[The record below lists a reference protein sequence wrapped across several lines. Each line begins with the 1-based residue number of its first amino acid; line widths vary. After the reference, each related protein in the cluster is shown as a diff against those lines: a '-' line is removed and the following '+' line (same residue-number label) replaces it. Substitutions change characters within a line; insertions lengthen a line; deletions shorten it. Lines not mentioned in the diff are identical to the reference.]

1 MDAEDGNSVK
11 MKRSGFS
18 RPISSFLVEASS
30 SAFPFGPFVF
40 FPDARFSTIC
50 IVASNFL
57 VICLVDVSLSSAPLV
72 PLFSL
77 FSFLSSVSGLF
88 SSFGK
93 VVLDS
98 CLVDVTIKK
107 KYQ

>member
-1 MDAEDGNSVK
+1 MAAEDGNSVK

-18 RPISSFLVEASS
+18 SPISSFLVEASS
-30 SAFPFGPFVF
+30 SPFPFGPFVSF
-40 FPDARFSTIC
+40 SGARFSTFG

-57 VICLVDVSLSSAPLV
+57 VIFLVDVSLSSAPLV
-72 PLFSL
+72 TLFSL
-77 FSFLSSVSGLF
+77 FSFVSSVSGLF

-98 CLVDVTIKK
+98 CLVDVAIKK